1 MELKAHAYTRIY
13 YACFL
18 NCCFE
23 SQNVCHH
30 GGDNKTEDP
39 SFQQDQQ
46 FPETVTDPCSSYLRR

>member
-46 FPETVTDPCSSYLRR
+46 FPGEKHQRK